1 MSEDEPDQLTP
12 AQERARAL
20 LAPFREERA
29 PDGEA
34 FTRAVARTARWQRPV
49 RRAVLAV
56 GTAAAAVGA
65 GLGSLARGG
74 RAR

>member
-1 MSEDEPDQLTP
+1 VSEEDADRLTP
-12 AQERARAL
+12 PQERARDL

-29 PDGEA
+29 PHGEA
-34 FTRAVARTARWQRPV
+34 LTHAVTRTARWQRPV